1 MKISVIGAAGTLGSC
16 ETFHIFNHMLADEIV
31 MIDSA
36 EEKLLAQW
44 ADLDTAATGTD
55 VLVRRGDYPDL
66 AGSDIVINTAGTPE
80 AGKSRP
86 ELLDENL
93 SIIKNHMEHINRHCP
108 QAIVITQTN
117 PVDPLN
123 YAAYLLSKNRDRRRI
138 IGYTFND
145 SIRFRMW
152 AAACLGARRSEVDG
166 IVIGEHGASQVMC
179 YSTLKVGG
187 RPVAVTDKLKQS
199 ILDQQARMRDDARI
213 TKNYRTAGWT
223 SAVGTVALLRAIK
236 ENTGQV
242 LPCCA
247 VLDGEYG
254 CRDLCMTVPAAISK
268 DGIADIRTLELAP
281 DERQGLAKTIGVLE
295 EYSRYVEGYL
305 GIR

>member
-1 MKISVIGAAGTLGSC
+1 
-16 ETFHIFNHMLADEIV
+16 

-36 EEKLLAQW
+36 GDKLLAQW

-66 AGSDIVINTAGTPE
+66 AGSDIVINNAGTPE

-86 ELLDENL
+86 ELLDQNL
-93 SIIKNHMEHINRHCP
+93 SMTRDHMGHINRYCP
-108 QAIVITQTN
+108 EAIVITETN

-138 IGYTFND
+138 IGYTLND
-145 SIRFRMW
+145 STRFRMW
-152 AAACLGARRSEVDG
+152 AAACLGVKRSEVDG
-166 IVIGEHGASQVMC
+166 MVIGEHGASQVIC
-179 YSTLKVGG
+179 YSTLKVNG
-187 RPVAVTDKLKQS
+187 RPVAVDDGLKQN
-199 ILDQQARMRDDARI
+199 ILDLQAKMRDDAKI
-213 TKNYRTAGWT
+213 TKNFRTAGWT
-223 SAVGTVALLRAIK
+223 SAMGTVAVLDAIK
-236 ENTGQV
+236 EDTGAV

-254 CRDLCMTVPAAISK
+254 GRDLCMTVPAAIGK

-281 DERQGLAKTIGVLE
+281 DEQEGLAKTIAVLE
-295 EYSRYVEGYL
+295 DYSRYVRDYL
-305 GIR
+305 GIT